1 MTYGEIIRE
10 ARERRGWTQQELAD
24 ALSSST
30 TSISNW
36 ERQNTRPSIEDTN
49 ALCRLLGIPNDVLVS
64 SYGYE
69 LSIGMAG
76 KIPRQLL
83 LDLAACTPDV
93 LVAIQR
99 LAEIGAAAARRE
111 QQS

>member
-1 MTYGEIIRE
+1 MTYGDIIRE

-30 TSISNW
+30 TSVSNW
-36 ERQNTRPSIEDTN
+36 ERQNTRPNVEDTN

-64 SYGYE
+64 SFGYE

-83 LDLAACTPDV
+83 VDLAACTPEV

-99 LAEIGAAAARRE
+99 LAEAGAAAARQRP
-111 QQS
+111 QT

>member
-49 ALCRLLGIPNDVLVS
+49 ALCRLLGELGSQVLDEVHGS
-64 SYGYE
+64 S
-69 LSIGMAG
+69 
-76 KIPRQLL
+76 
-83 LDLAACTPDV
+83 
-93 LVAIQR
+93 
-99 LAEIGAAAARRE
+99 
-111 QQS
+111 